1 MQKTVT
7 TSTALIMTDYLD
19 GFQYVN
25 QALNFFPHAEGFVD
39 VKGTNAEGY
48 QFFYVYNYTDHL
60 GNIRVSYGFDPDTK
74 TVKTLEENHYYPFGL
89 KHTNYNT
96 YKRQFKKEDPPTDA
110 PPTSIP
116 SLVGFSIKQVVPGE
130 MLVYKYKYYGKEW
143 QDELG
148 LNLYD
153 YGARNYD
160 AALGRWMNID
170 PLAENSRRWTPY
182 NYAYN
187 NPMYFIDP
195 DGMQAGAASGL
206 DNSDF
211 DTMVDVGYGKMV
223 NQKHLTGKVDF
234 SGGEQV
240 LNKKGEEKVNAV
252 IDAFNDNLFDSSKVT
267 IKNDSTDPTDKNK
280 EYIAYLRIMLA
291 EWKTSLAVFAI
302 TKQLR
307 HLLGP
312 DAIYA
317 SGTSNISPLIVGF
330 SGSVGYIQILYDAN
344 SGHIQPIQAE
354 GFDLMSP
361 NVSLTGDLTK
371 LYYSGNIK
379 DFNSSGFRAFYGPG
393 AEISAVISYY
403 GLSASASFSY
413 ANSTNNNFVIGVT
426 RSFGTGTPGVG
437 GSIIKT
443 ETKKW

>member
-1 MQKTVT
+1 
-7 TSTALIMTDYLD
+7 MTDYLD

-25 QALNFFPHAEGFVD
+25 RALNFFPHAEGFVD

-48 QFFYVYNYTDHL
+48 KYFYVYNYTDHL

-116 SLVGFSIKQVVPGE
+116 GLVVFSIKQVVSGE
-130 MLVYKYKYYGKEW
+130 LLVYKYKYNGKEW

-148 LNLYD
+148 LDMYD

-160 AALGRWMNID
+160 PAIGRWMNID

-195 DGMQAGAASGL
+195 DGMQAGAASDL

-223 NQKHLTGKVDF
+223 NQKHLTNKVDF
-234 SGGEQV
+234 FGGEQV
-240 LNKKGEEKVNAV
+240 LNGKGQEKVINNARSMIESSGYNPDEKLSGIGGSKTKGEKA
-252 IDAFNDNLFDSSKVT
+252 A
-267 IKNDSTDPTDKNK
+267 K
-280 EYIAYLRIMLA
+280 E
-291 EWKTSLAVFAI
+291 
-302 TKQLR
+302 
-307 HLLGP
+307 
-312 DAIYA
+312 
-317 SGTSNISPLIVGF
+317 
-330 SGSVGYIQILYDAN
+330 
-344 SGHIQPIQAE
+344 
-354 GFDLMSP
+354 
-361 NVSLTGDLTK
+361 
-371 LYYSGNIK
+371 
-379 DFNSSGFRAFYGPG
+379 
-393 AEISAVISYY
+393 
-403 GLSASASFSY
+403 SY
-413 ANSTNNNFVIGVT
+413 ANSFIEKITLLRNLYKATNPSIRFAHSLPFKSADYNPDENLV
-426 RSFGTGTPGVG
+426 RLSYASFQTNLTLFFDLVHEGLHAYDHKMGTYIEYGFQGMLSTKSSSTIESRAWKTNVYFGDNRENTLRKYNSNKSTARVNG
-437 GSIIKT
+437 YNVESWNVQQFFQSIIK
-443 ETKKW
+443 K